1 VAPIIYR
8 NDMIVNVSAAVGYGR
23 ESDASPPLGSVTVPS
38 SSLRRPEA
46 QEYLG
51 TGVLLSPFLR
61 LPRYTTTL
69 ENDSACLF
77 IGKLFSR
84 G

>member
-23 ESDASPPLGSVTVPS
+23 PLRSVTVPS